1 MHSNYNIKSKAL
13 VNEPAL
19 LRTTT
24 TTAGGRCEKKLIKPG
39 VINVDISFNHDKYIH
54 IVYLQNYG

>member
-1 MHSNYNIKSKAL
+1 MHSTYNIKSKAL

-19 LRTTT
+19 LRTT
-24 TTAGGRCEKKLIKPG
+24 AGGRCEKKLIKRG

-54 IVYLQNYG
+54 IVYIQNYG